1 MNMSGRTWINQQIAG
16 IERAKEAQEI
26 ADYVNSEF
34 ASDAVLRS
42 MSEEFRV
49 KWGILWTL
57 CL

>member
-1 MNMSGRTWINQQIAG
+1 MNMSGKTWINQQIAG

-26 ADYVNSEF
+26 SDYASSDL
-34 ASDAVLRS
+34 ASDAVLRC

>member
-1 MNMSGRTWINQQIAG
+1 MNMSGKTWIDQQIAG

-26 ADYVNSEF
+26 SDYANSDL
-34 ASDAVLRS
+34 ASDAVLRC

-49 KWGILWTL
+49 KWGIVWTL

>member
-1 MNMSGRTWINQQIAG
+1 MSGKTWIGQQIAG

-34 ASDAVLRS
+34 ASDAVLRC
-42 MSEEFRV
+42 MSEEFRT
-49 KWGILWTL
+49 KWGIAWTL